1 MKIKP
6 RLQRQAPS
14 TGVNKRETFP
24 SQSCH
29 LLGDVLGGGEGGICP
44 CLASSAPEQDGKIAS
59 KKPCLSFPFTTWKG
73 VSPPH
78 RQEIAGLK
86 AFGQEPQLVRS
97 GQSIL
102 YSQGKGEGQRD
113 SGLQRGESER

>member
-6 RLQRQAPS
+6 PLQRQNPS
-14 TGVNKRETFP
+14 TGANKRETFP
-24 SQSCH
+24 SQSCR
-29 LLGDVLGGGEGGICP
+29 LLGDVLGGGEGEICP
-44 CLASSAPEQDGKIAS
+44 CLASSAPEQDGMIAT
-59 KKPCLSFPFTTWKG
+59 KKPCLSFPFAAWRG

-78 RQEIAGLK
+78 RQEIAGLR

-102 YSQGKGEGQRD
+102 YSQEKGEGQQGSD
-113 SGLQRGESER
+113 LQREE